1 MQNQMSAG
9 NVRCGSR
16 PTPSSYQSV
25 HGLLLST
32 APIYLVLLT
41 FRMSAG
47 DPSSIQAQ
55 AIASSSVIACPSAHA
70 VSNAAS
76 SNCDGRIPM
85 GHLRTLLLPGT
96 KADAKEVVEDP
107 QRSRVDQLAI
117 ASLGM
122 VEVKGDGIVEHTGRI
137 ASVDLS

>member
-1 MQNQMSAG
+1 M
-9 NVRCGSR
+9 RE
-16 PTPSSYQSV
+16 PTHTKLLTNRSMACSYLPCSCDLHV
-25 HGLLLST
+25 
-32 APIYLVLLT
+32 LVT

-76 SNCDGRIPM
+76 SDCDGRIPM